1 MTTTT
6 TGSTPFNYRR
16 NSAYASLQ
24 SQEIHKLIFYAQ
36 APPASY
42 VPDAPQRLKKRRVGS
57 EQEKAAN
64 EKKKAN
70 EDKERMSRFNPY
82 STNPTH
88 LSTAKEVKL
97 GGYYSPELLPDYLPH
112 EFNLEHD
119 KLVQHN
125 IVDTSG
131 ELIPCWNNSV
141 QLREG
146 TLILCLI
153 TLHTWNIPGTGHEG
167 YKNFKRVRPI
177 IFHFQ
182 TKY

>member
-1 MTTTT
+1 MF
-6 TGSTPFNYRR
+6 TP
-16 NSAYASLQ
+16 NSSRCRTLLLRWVL
-24 SQEIHKLIFYAQ
+24 S
-36 APPASY
+36 
-42 VPDAPQRLKKRRVGS
+42 
-57 EQEKAAN
+57 AN

-119 KLVQHN
+119 QLVQHN

-153 TLHTWNIPGTGHEG
+153 TLHTWNIPGTGREG